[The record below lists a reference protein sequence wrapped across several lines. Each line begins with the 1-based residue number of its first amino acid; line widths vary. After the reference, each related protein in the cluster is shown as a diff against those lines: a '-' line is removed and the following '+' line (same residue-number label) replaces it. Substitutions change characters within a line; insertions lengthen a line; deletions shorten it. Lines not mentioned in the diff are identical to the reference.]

1 MNTKLTQILHTN
13 SRNWFTVPLRLG
25 LGVTMAAHGA
35 QKLFGWFGGYGLKGT
50 AGYFD
55 QALGMHPGLFW
66 ATLAG
71 SGEFF
76 GGLLVLIGLA
86 TRFASLTT
94 GIVMAVAVWAV
105 HASGFFAPNGIELP
119 LALLVASF
127 ALLLSGGGALSLDAM
142 AVRSPAK
149 AV

>member
-1 MNTKLTQILHTN
+1 MNAILSRTLHTN
-13 SRNWFTVPLRLG
+13 ARSWSTVPLRLG
-25 LGVTMAAHGA
+25 LGITLAAHGA

-50 AGYFD
+50 AGFFD
-55 QALGMHPGLFW
+55 QSLGMHPGLLW

-94 GIVMAVAVWAV
+94 AIVMAVAVWTM
-105 HASGFFAPNGIELP
+105 HAGGFFAPNGIELP
-119 LALLVASF
+119 LALLTASL
-127 ALLLSGGGALSLDAM
+127 ALLVSGGGALSLDAA
-142 AVRSPAK
+142 AVRSPA
-149 AV
+149 A